1 MPNELWMIY
10 DKTGF
15 DRNSTF
21 VEMFAERGKPYNID
35 VKAVLDT
42 EYLSLLKKGIRPC
55 AVLVRAICPSINA
68 EFEKRKIPVW
78 NSSFVSGICNHKGKT
93 REYLKDTVFCTPTVS
108 CNSDKVNEILGCSA
122 EEVRQYLL
130 ENMDFSSKFNEQ
142 EKKRICSAKDF
153 VIKTADGHGGS
164 EVYSFRNEA
173 AKLKKVLRETD
184 YVIQPMLPV
193 GKESSDMRVYVLK
206 DQIYAAIL
214 RHSDKDFRA
223 NFSRGG
229 KVKVVFKDQIP
240 QKEVEAILK
249 KFSFGMAG
257 IDFIFE
263 EDGTPVLSE
272 IEDVAGTRMLYRCCP
287 ELDIVA
293 DYMKEIQK
301 MLFDK

>member
-1 MPNELWMIY
+1 MGKELWMIY
-10 DKTGF
+10 DKAGL

-21 VEMFAERGKPYNID
+21 VELFAERGKPYGIA

-42 EYLSLLKKGIRPC
+42 EYLSLLGKGSQPQ
-55 AVLVRAICPSINA
+55 AVLVRTICPSINA
-68 EFEKRKIPVW
+68 ELEKRQIPVW
-78 NSSFVSGICNHKGKT
+78 NSSFVSRICNHKGKT
-93 REYLKDTVFCTPTVS
+93 REYLKDTIFCTPAVS
-108 CNSDKVNEILGCSA
+108 CNSDKIKEILDCSV

-130 ENMDFSSKFNEQ
+130 ENLKFSSSFCKQ
-142 EKKRICSAKDF
+142 EKTRICTAKDF

>member
-1 MPNELWMIY
+1 MGKELWMIY
-10 DKTGF
+10 DKAGL

-21 VEMFAERGKPYNID
+21 VEMFAERGKPYGIA

-42 EYLSLLKKGIRPC
+42 EYLSLLGKGSQPQ
-55 AVLVRAICPSINA
+55 AVLVRTICPSINA
-68 EFEKRKIPVW
+68 ELEKRQIPVW
-78 NSSFVSGICNHKGKT
+78 NSSFVSRICNHKGKT
-93 REYLKDTVFCTPTVS
+93 REYLKDTVFCTPTVP

-130 ENMDFSSKFNEQ
+130 ENMDFSSKFKEQ
-142 EKKRICSAKDF
+142 EKVRISSAKDF

-184 YVIQPMLPV
+184 YVIQPLLPV
-193 GKESSDMRVYVLK
+193 GNGSRDMRVYVLK
-206 DQIYAAIL
+206 DRIYAAIL

-229 KVKVVFKDQIP
+229 EVEAVSQEHIP

-249 KFSFGMAG
+249 NFSFGMAG
-257 IDFIFE
+257 IDFILE
-263 EDGTPVLSE
+263 DDGTPVLSE
-272 IEDVAGTRMLYRCCP
+272 IEDVAGTRMLYKCCA
-287 ELDIVA
+287 ELDIAA

-301 MLFDK
+301 MLCAE